1 MRALISTLCA
11 LMLVSACAMDVRRRP
26 TVAVPAAPP
35 PKPKVVAAP
44 APRVAEAPV
53 RIEREVAPSPEAKPT
68 PAPQAKPPPMRVAE
82 AAPPPAPIEPLE
94 GEAERNPTSDL
105 AAIAAERR
113 NVDPAAAY
121 VLGPGD
127 AITVTVF
134 DLEEMNR
141 KVRVSQRGDV
151 QLPLIGSVRA
161 AGRSE
166 SELAREIAT
175 RLERDYLQNP
185 QVDVFVDEYRSQQV
199 AVTGAV
205 ASPGLYPLTRDRYTI
220 LDMISEAGGLTR
232 DAGSVIEFIPGRRSG
247 RTEAFELA
255 RSASSFSEELAGQG
269 IQIELNDLM
278 RGSNRASVNVP
289 VVAGD
294 VIFVPESGSF
304 AIDGWVDKPGT
315 YPITRGMTVLG
326 ALSAGGGP
334 LMPARLSSVELL
346 RSTSTSGEAREI
358 VDVDVDAIKSGEA
371 PDVEL
376 RSGDVIRVPGN
387 ALLIP
392 PWAVYQLFRDLIRLG
407 ASVPVA

>member
-1 MRALISTLCA
+1 MRALISTWCA
-11 LMLVSACAMDVRRRP
+11 VMLVSACAMDMRTKP
-26 TVAVPAAPP
+26 TVAVPAPAPS
-35 PKPKVVAAP
+35 KPKVTVAP
-44 APRVAEAPV
+44 APRVAEVPPESERAP
-53 RIEREVAPSPEAKPT
+53 AAGAKPI
-68 PAPQAKPPPMRVAE
+68 PQRPRIDRAAE
-82 AAPPPAPIEPLE
+82 IPAPIAPLVDDA
-94 GEAERNPTSDL
+94 GRGPARDL

-113 NVDPAAAY
+113 GVDPGAAY